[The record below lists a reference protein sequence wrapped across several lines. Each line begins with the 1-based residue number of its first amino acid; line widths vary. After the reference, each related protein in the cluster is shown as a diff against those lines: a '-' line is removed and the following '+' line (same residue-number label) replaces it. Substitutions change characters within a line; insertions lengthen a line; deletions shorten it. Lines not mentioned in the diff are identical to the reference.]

1 MTASLRDSR
10 DSPWY
15 NVRMQRGIF
24 KLVEECSG
32 TGDLIEQGVVVR
44 PVRYTL
50 ARFQGMLEG
59 SGMPVPGLH
68 RIEGAIDVAL
78 GDDETRLIGVP
89 LTLRMEDGRA
99 LAITLASRDGRIL
112 TEGHGPSGGCSC
124 C

>member
-1 MTASLRDSR
+1 
-10 DSPWY
+10 
-15 NVRMQRGIF
+15 MQRGLF

-32 TGDLIEQGVVVR
+32 TGALIERGVVLR
-44 PVRYTL
+44 QVRYTL
-50 ARFQGMLEG
+50 SRFQGMLEG

-68 RIEGAIDVAL
+68 RIEGSIDVTL
-78 GDDETRLIGVP
+78 GDDEMRLLGAP

-99 LAITLASRDGRIL
+99 LPITLAGRDGRIL